1 MLNFFID
8 IHMQTHAGTTSVIVI
23 GGNSL
28 DVIGQLWRNVMVS
41 EMKTCDWQA
50 LIHSN
55 CLLNVDDIL

>member
-1 MLNFFID
+1 
-8 IHMQTHAGTTSVIVI
+8 MQTHAGTTSVIVI

-28 DVIGQLWRNVMVS
+28 DAIGQLWRNVMVS